1 MQQSFTPNIKSTDR
15 SRLWLV
21 LGLPI
26 LVVAMCVAA
35 HLSLGESSFIDE
47 VFFWCALAGF
57 IAQLIDGALGM
68 GYGIVSASFLLSF
81 NIPLAAVSSSIH
93 SSEIFTSGAGGFSH
107 WKLGNVDKK
116 LFWKLVI
123 PGVIGAVVGA
133 IMLSVLGDQYASYM
147 KPLLA
152 VYILFLS
159 VKYIFLF
166 FKKVFIHHEV
176 KRMRILAAVGG
187 FLDSFGGGGWGPLVT
202 STLLRTSHEPKA
214 IIGSVSLTEFFVTFA
229 SAFTF
234 FLFIGMQHWQIVAGL
249 IAGGVIA
256 APVAALLA
264 GKLSKKWSYLLIGIL
279 SGIWSLRILWKLV

>member
-1 MQQSFTPNIKSTDR
+1 
-15 SRLWLV
+15 
-21 LGLPI
+21 
-26 LVVAMCVAA
+26 
-35 HLSLGESSFIDE
+35 
-47 VFFWCALAGF
+47 
-57 IAQLIDGALGM
+57 
-68 GYGIVSASFLLSF
+68 
-81 NIPLAAVSSSIH
+81 VSSSIH

-133 IMLSVLGDQYASYM
+133 IMLSVLGDEYASYV